1 MNLWVTVANGASA
14 RRERQARA
22 DEVQKNFIAVDTQ
35 GRRIFLLLRMKH
47 LISFVIG
54 ALTAAALRGQSVLWD
69 ESVNGSLDAYREYP
83 TNGYVIQFVGEA
95 AAETNI
101 IRGTSRTIKTGNNA
115 LGEDDAFYFIV
126 PVGRRITAM
135 TIETR
140 YDPVWLQRFGY
151 PTAAGLLC
159 ANSTGL
165 WENRDSVYGGNGY
178 WWFRDEGTHDLLT
191 PYGIGS
197 LSAGPY
203 SMQVSGWGDIY
214 YLHDGEIAYMYY
226 TLTIKTEPVPVPFQT
241 SIKPLG
247 NNNLL
252 VSWPTNATGFT
263 LQTTT
268 NLHSPVVWTDL
279 TNSPAVVGVEFVMTN
294 SIAGA
299 ARFYRLIKP

>member
-1 MNLWVTVANGASA
+1 M
-14 RRERQARA
+14 
-22 DEVQKNFIAVDTQ
+22 
-35 GRRIFLLLRMKH
+35 
-47 LISFVIG
+47 
-54 ALTAAALRGQSVLWD
+54 
-69 ESVNGSLDAYREYP
+69 
-83 TNGYVIQFVGEA
+83 
-95 AAETNI
+95 
-101 IRGTSRTIKTGNNA
+101 
-115 LGEDDAFYFIV
+115 V
-126 PVGRRITAM
+126 PVGRRITAI

-140 YDPVWLQRFGY
+140 YDPVWHQSYSY
-151 PTAAGLLC
+151 PTAIGLLC

-178 WWFRDEGTHDLLT
+178 WYFRDEGTFDLLT

-203 SMQVSGWGDIY
+203 SVQVDGSGAIAWMY
-214 YLHDGEIAYMYY
+214 DGEIAYMYY
-226 TLTIKTEPVPVPFQT
+226 TLTIKTEPVPVPFQI
-241 SIKPLG
+241 SIKSLG

-252 VSWPTNATGFT
+252 VSWLTNATGFT

-279 TNSPAVVGVEFVMTN
+279 TNSPGVVGAEFVMTN